1 MKNITITLE
10 PEIARWI
17 RIKAAEQEMSV
28 SRYVGELLKEKM
40 EEHALYER
48 AMQQYLALP
57 PRSLGH
63 PDKPVPK
70 REALYDRAVLR
81 RY

>member
-1 MKNITITLE
+1 MKNLTITLE
-10 PEIARWI
+10 PEVVHWV

-40 EEHALYER
+40 ETNQQYER

-57 PRSLGH
+57 SKPLGN
-63 PDKPVPK
+63 PDEPLPK
-70 REALYDRAVLR
+70 RETLYDRSVLR
-81 RY
+81 